1 MITSLLQQIDT
12 LEQAHKNVSWKY
24 DWYTTDWYTPELA
37 DTNVSWKYYYKS
49 VNPVIYLC
57 KSEP

>member
-24 DWYTTDWYTPELA
+24 DWYTPELA
-37 DTNVSWKYYYKS
+37 DTNVSWKYDYKS